1 MIRTLNVLAIAAL
14 IGSATV
20 AYSVKYETILV
31 AEKLKKREAELQREK
46 DALAVL
52 KAEWQLLNRPSRLAG
67 LARPEAGLQP
77 LAVRQIVRADEVPIA
92 KPENDPL
99 ARQLDGLLTGSI
111 GSAAATPRPK
121 SGGQLTLTPRPAPR
135 QAAVSATPRPAGA
148 ASGQTRTQPL
158 PRAATAKLRPP
169 GGGPTNLRP
178 PAPVPSTAAA
188 PARPDLIT
196 RTLGLLGFGRDSKP
210 RP

>member
-67 LARPEAGLQP
+67 LARPETGLQP
-77 LAVRQIVRADEVPIA
+77 LTVRQIVRADEVPIA

-111 GSAAATPRPK
+111 AVPAATPRPQRI
-121 SGGQLTLTPRPAPR
+121 GQTAATPRPA
-135 QAAVSATPRPAGA
+135 AASATPRPGA
-148 ASGQTRTQPL
+148 APRAPAATQPL
-158 PRAATAKLRPP
+158 PRPASAKLRPP

-188 PARPDLIT
+188 PAKPDLIT
-196 RTLGLLGFGRDSKP
+196 RTLGLLGLGRESKP